1 MKYLISSDLHG
12 DLNSLKSLIKIFKE
26 NKCDKIIF
34 LGDYLGSDR
43 ENNQNIIDI
52 LNLFKSDIIALR
64 GNCDTNLDSSIDFE
78 LRDSFFMSMNSRYYL
93 FIHGDKLEQYL
104 STNIG
109 QKLYIVYGH
118 THRYRV
124 YQSGDFVFINLGS
137 IAYPRG
143 GLKRCYGILDESA
156 FKIYDI
162 DSELLYEI

>member
-1 MKYLISSDLHG
+1 MKYLVASDLHG
-12 DLNSLKSLIKIFKE
+12 DLNSLKSLIKIFKDNE
-26 NKCDKIIF
+26 CDKIIF
-34 LGDYLGSDR
+34 LGDYFGSDI
-43 ENNQNIIDI
+43 ENNQSIIDI
-52 LNLFKSDIIALR
+52 MNLFKNDIIALK
-64 GNCDTNLDSSIDFE
+64 GNCDRYLDSSFDFE

-93 FIHGDKLEQYL
+93 FIHGDKLDEYL

-143 GLKRCYGILDESA
+143 GLKCCYGILDESG

-162 DSELLYEI
+162 DNELLYEI